1 MIFVYPNRM
10 INTEEYTL
18 NEQTHGRSLGPKEY
32 KELLDKKLI
41 TSILEQDISR
51 KLCCIEAEVIKNFK
65 EEDQDQS
72 KAIVKR
78 RKKSVNINSGALKKL
93 SQTQID
99 EDLDEIRKSLGTS
112 LEKVRIED
120 RLLILKEETFKKNDR
135 VTLIKKKKP
144 EDAVISWVNST
155 EITFRKPNGEKF
167 RCSIGDFSSGRITLI
182 RAKKSEK

>member
-1 MIFVYPNRM
+1 M
-10 INTEEYTL
+10 L
-18 NEQTHGRSLGPKEY
+18 HRSRGY
-32 KELLDKKLI
+32 
-41 TSILEQDISR
+41 
-51 KLCCIEAEVIKNFK
+51 KNFK

-120 RLLILKEETFKKNDR
+120 RLDFERRNIQKERSCNFD
-135 VTLIKKKKP
+135 KKKKP

-182 RAKKSEK
+182 RAKKAKNKFCCIFISTPDRIMPIWERT